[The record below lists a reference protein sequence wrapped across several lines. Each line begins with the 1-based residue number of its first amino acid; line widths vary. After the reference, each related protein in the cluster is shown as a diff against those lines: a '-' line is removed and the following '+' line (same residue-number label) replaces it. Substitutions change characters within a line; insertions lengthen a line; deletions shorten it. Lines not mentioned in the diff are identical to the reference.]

1 MEFFVDCLEVCSLE
15 VGFVLEVYI
24 VVVEV
29 VGNCFVDLEV
39 VECEYEIEVDLYEWE
54 FC

>member
-24 VVVEV
+24 VVVEE